1 MNFHRGHLISASAV
15 SCDGKAFDEFTT
27 TTTIA
32 TTPKTNKQSDG
43 KAFDEFTTTTPIATT
58 TKTNKQTN
66 KNRNKVDRKSNKTS
80 NNVTRVP
87 Y

>member
-15 SCDGKAFDEFTT
+15 S
-27 TTTIA
+27 
-32 TTPKTNKQSDG
+32 SDG
-43 KAFDEFTTTTPIATT
+43 KAFDELTTTTTIATT